1 MLEKVRQRMRTAIMM
16 TIPVAV
22 LPKTLKRVPVEA
34 VIQDLQV
41 EAPEAAPAVEAPVAV
56 NQTADQAAAPV
67 AVVQATA
74 VPVVEVNLA
83 EVAPVAAVPV
93 AEVNLAEA
101 ALVAENLPV
110 VKVQNN
116 V

>member
-1 MLEKVRQRMRTAIMM
+1 MLEKAPQRMRITIMM

-22 LPKTLKRVPVEA
+22 LLKTLKRVPAEV
-34 VIQDLQV
+34 VIQELQV
-41 EAPEAAPAVEAPVAV
+41 
-56 NQTADQAAAPV
+56 AAPV
-67 AVVQATA
+67 AEVQAA

-83 EVAPVAAVPV
+83 EAVLVAAVPV

>member
-1 MLEKVRQRMRTAIMM
+1 MM

-22 LPKTLKRVPVEA
+22 LPKTLKRVPVEVVILEA
-34 VIQDLQV
+34 VIQELQV
-41 EAPEAAPAVEAPVAV
+41 EAPVAAIPPVVEAPVAV

-67 AVVQATA
+67 AEVQ
-74 VPVVEVNLA
+74 
-83 EVAPVAAVPV
+83 AAVPV
-93 AEVNLAEA
+93 EEVNLVEA
-101 ALVAENLPV
+101 ALAAENLPV

>member
-1 MLEKVRQRMRTAIMM
+1 MTAP
-16 TIPVAV
+16 TALLRAHQEAV
-22 LPKTLKRVPVEA
+22 PINLPDLQVVTPEAILVEA
-34 VIQDLQV
+34 V
-41 EAPEAAPAVEAPVAV
+41 A
-56 NQTADQAAAPV
+56 
-67 AVVQATA
+67 
-74 VPVVEVNLA
+74 PVVEVNLA

-101 ALVAENLPV
+101 APVAENLPV

>member
-1 MLEKVRQRMRTAIMM
+1 MM

-34 VIQDLQV
+34 VIQELQV
-41 EAPEAAPAVEAPVAV
+41 EAPVAE
-56 NQTADQAAAPV
+56 
-67 AVVQATA
+67 VQAT
-74 VPVVEVNLA
+74 
-83 EVAPVAAVPV
+83 AVPV
-93 AEVNLAEA
+93 AEVNLAEVVPVA
-101 ALVAENLPV
+101 AVPVEEVNLEAAAPVAENLPV

>member
-1 MLEKVRQRMRTAIMM
+1 MM

-22 LPKTLKRVPVEA
+22 LPKTLKRVPVEVVILEA
-34 VIQDLQV
+34 VIQELQV
-41 EAPEAAPAVEAPVAV
+41 EVHQAAAAPVAV

-67 AVVQATA
+67 AEVQAA
-74 VPVVEVNLA
+74 VPVEEVNLA
-83 EVAPVAAVPV
+83 EVVLAAAVPV
-93 AEVNLAEA
+93 AEVNLVEA
-101 ALVAENLPV
+101 APAAENLPV

>member
-1 MLEKVRQRMRTAIMM
+1 MQWKEHRALQRVHRKSLLRAQ
-16 TIPVAV
+16 
-22 LPKTLKRVPVEA
+22 LH
-34 VIQDLQV
+34 LQV
-41 EAPEAAPAVEAPVAV
+41 EAPVAEVQAAVPVAV

-67 AVVQATA
+67 AEVQ
-74 VPVVEVNLA
+74 
-83 EVAPVAAVPV
+83 AAVPV

-101 ALVAENLPV
+101 VLAAAVPVAEVNLVEAAPAAENLPV

>member
-1 MLEKVRQRMRTAIMM
+1 MM

-22 LPKTLKRVPVEA
+22 LPKTLKRVPVEVVILEA
-34 VIQDLQV
+34 VIQELQV
-41 EAPEAAPAVEAPVAV
+41 EVHQA
-56 NQTADQAAAPV
+56 AAAPV
-67 AVVQATA
+67 AEAHQVEAAPATVVQA
-74 VPVVEVNLA
+74 
-83 EVAPVAAVPV
+83 AAVPV

-101 ALVAENLPV
+101 APVEAVPVAEVNLVEVAPAAENLLA

>member
-1 MLEKVRQRMRTAIMM
+1 MM

-34 VIQDLQV
+34 VIQELQV
-41 EAPEAAPAVEAPVAV
+41 AAPVAEVQAAEVQAAVPVAV
-56 NQTADQAAAPV
+56 NQTADQAAAPA

-74 VPVVEVNLA
+74 VPVEEVNLE
-83 EVAPVAAVPV
+83 EVALAAAVPV
-93 AEVNLAEA
+93 EEVNLAEA
-101 ALVAENLPV
+101 APAAENLPV

>member
-1 MLEKVRQRMRTAIMM
+1 MM

-34 VIQDLQV
+34 VIQELQV
-41 EAPEAAPAVEAPVAV
+41 AAPVAEVQAAEVRAAVPVAV
-56 NQTADQAAAPV
+56 NQTADQAAAPA

-74 VPVVEVNLA
+74 VPVEEVNLV
-83 EVAPVAAVPV
+83 EVALAAAVPV
-93 AEVNLAEA
+93 EEVNLAEA
-101 ALVAENLPV
+101 APAAENLPV

>member
-34 VIQDLQV
+34 VIQELQV
-41 EAPEAAPAVEAPVAV
+41 AA
-56 NQTADQAAAPV
+56 
-67 AVVQATA
+67 
-74 VPVVEVNLA
+74 
-83 EVAPVAAVPV
+83 PV